1 MMSIENLAI
10 IPARGGSKGI
20 KKKNLR
26 KLNDLSLIEITL
38 REILR
43 SKIFDKVILSSDSQE
58 ILEHGRAIG
67 VDALKR
73 PKALALD
80 NTPSEKAITHVL
92 SKYTKRY
99 KINNVGLFQP
109 TSPLRDFKDIRN
121 SFNEFQVNKN
131 STLISVCPIDRKYL
145 KLLYK
150 DKQKISPIKT
160 NFPFMPRQDLP
171 STFLPNGA
179 IYYAKV
185 NYFLKYESFFS
196 RNMGLFEMDSDK
208 SLDIDSEDDLK
219 IAEKLLASYSS

>member
-1 MMSIENLAI
+1 MSIENLAI

-20 KKKNLR
+20 KKKNLC
-26 KLNDLSLIEITL
+26 KINGLSLIEITVI
-38 REILR
+38 EILK
-43 SKIFDKVILSSDSQE
+43 SNIFDKVILSSDSKE
-58 ILEHGRAIG
+58 ILEHGKSLNID
-67 VDALKR
+67 VLKR
-73 PKALALD
+73 PNSLALD
-80 NTPSEKAITHVL
+80 NSPSEKAITHAL
-92 SKYTKRY
+92 SKYSKKY
-99 KINNVGLFQP
+99 SIQNIGLFQP
-109 TSPLRDFKDIRN
+109 TSPLRDSNDIRN
-121 SFNEFQVNKN
+121 SFEEFQTNKN
-131 STLISVCPIDRKYL
+131 STLISVCQIDNKYL

-150 DKQKISPIKT
+150 DKQKISPIKP